1 MGAMQEIRTFLERGR
16 SVFVAA
22 AAFSLFVNLL
32 MLLPSIYMLQVYD
45 RVLTSRNIDTLL
57 MLTLLVVGLYAV
69 LAVIEWVRSQLL
81 MNAGIALDQ
90 DLSPRLFDAY
100 VRQRAREKG
109 SAADG
114 ALADAAALRQFL
126 TGTGPFALFDAPWT
140 PVFLL
145 VIWLMHPALAA
156 VALVGALLLVAL
168 AWASHRML
176 QQPQEQA
183 NAMQA
188 SNQQAAFGYG
198 RNHEA
203 VLAMGMLRPLRER
216 WLARQREQLEV
227 QRSAAR
233 HIGLVAAASR
243 LIRLLQQTAILGVGA
258 YLAVKGQISP
268 GVMIAASILM
278 ARALAP
284 LDQGIAS
291 WRQFVAARVAYG
303 RLDKLLRQNPPERAR
318 LRLPEPKGEVA
329 IEQLT
334 LVPPGAATPSL
345 IDVDFRIKP
354 AMAVAIVGPSG
365 SGKSCLARALT
376 GVWSPARGEVR
387 LDGAALAD
395 WGTEQLGPA
404 LGYLPQSIELL
415 EGTVAENIARFGPV
429 DDEKV
434 VAAARTAGIHELML
448 RLPQGYES
456 PIGQDGLR
464 LSGGQRQRLAL
475 ARAIYGQ
482 PRFIVLDEPN
492 SNLDEEGELALRSAL
507 AEMKAWGATVVIITH
522 SRSLL
527 TATDGVVVLKDG
539 KLVVYGPTASVLKQA
554 AGPRPVVR
562 EVAA

>member
-1 MGAMQEIRTFLERGR
+1 MGAVQEIRGFLERSR
-16 SVFVAA
+16 AVFVSA

-45 RVLTSRNIDTLL
+45 RVLTSRNVDTLL
-57 MLTLLVVGLYAV
+57 MLTVLVVGLYAV

-81 MNAGIALDQ
+81 VNAGIALDQ

-109 SAADG
+109 AAAD
-114 ALADAAALRQFL
+114 ASFADAASLRQFL

-145 VIWLMHPALAA
+145 VIWLMHPALAL
-156 VALVGALLLVAL
+156 VALVGAVLLVAL
-168 AWASHRML
+168 AWASHRQL
-176 QQPQEQA
+176 QKPQEEAGALQA
-183 NAMQA
+183 A
-188 SNQQAAFGYG
+188 NQQAAFGYG

-203 VLAMGMLRPLRER
+203 VLAMGMLKPLRER
-216 WLARQREQLEV
+216 WLAKLREQLAV
-227 QRSAAR
+227 QGGAAR
-233 HIGLVAAASR
+233 QVGLIASASR

-258 YLAVKGQISP
+258 WLAVKGQISP
-268 GVMIAASILM
+268 GVMIASSILM

-291 WRQFVAARVAYG
+291 WRQFVAARAAYF
-303 RLDKLLRQNPPERAR
+303 RLDKLLRQNPAERAKT
-318 LRLPEPKGEVA
+318 RLPEPVGEVA

-334 LVPPGAATPSL
+334 LVPPGATAPVL
-345 IDVDFRIKP
+345 ADVDFRIKP
-354 AMAVAIVGPSG
+354 AMAVGVVGPSG

-376 GVWSPARGEVR
+376 GVWTPARGGVR
-387 LDGAALAD
+387 IDGAALAD
-395 WGTEQLGPA
+395 WDEEQLGPA
-404 LGYLPQSIELL
+404 MGYLPQSIELL
-415 EGTVAENIARFGPV
+415 EGTVAENIARFGTI

-434 VAAARTAGIHELML
+434 VAAARTAGIHELVL

-475 ARAIYGQ
+475 ARAIYGR
-482 PRFIVLDEPN
+482 PKFIVLDEPN

-507 AEMKAWGATVVIITH
+507 AEMKGWGATVVIITH

-527 TATDGVVVLKDG
+527 TATDGIVVLKEG
-539 KLVVYGPTASVLKQA
+539 KLVVYGPTASVLKQS
-554 AGPRPVVR
+554 AGPRPVGR
-562 EVAA
+562 EAAA

>member
-1 MGAMQEIRTFLERGR
+1 MGPVQEIRIFLERSR
-16 SVFVAA
+16 TVFASA

-32 MLLPSIYMLQVYD
+32 MLLPSLYMLQVYD
-45 RVLTSRNIDTLL
+45 RVLTSRNVDTLL
-57 MLTLLVVGLYAV
+57 MLTVLVVGLYGV

-81 MNAGIALDQ
+81 VNAGIALDQ

-109 SAADG
+109 AA
-114 ALADAAALRQFL
+114 ADAAFSDAASVRQFL

-145 VIWLMHPALAA
+145 VIWLMHPALAL

-168 AWASHRML
+168 AWVSHRAS
-176 QQPQEQA
+176 QQSQEQA
-183 NAMQA
+183 SALQVA
-188 SNQQAAFGYG
+188 NQQAAYGYG

-203 VLAMGMLRPLRER
+203 VLAMGMLKPLRER
-216 WLARQREQLEV
+216 WLAKQREQLAV
-227 QRSAAR
+227 QGGAAR
-233 HIGLVAAASR
+233 QVGLVASASR

-268 GVMIAASILM
+268 GVMIASSILM
-278 ARALAP
+278 TRALAP
-284 LDQGIAS
+284 LDQGIGS
-291 WRQFVAARVAYG
+291 WRQFVAARAAYF
-303 RLDKLLRQNPPERAR
+303 RLDKLLRQNPPERTKT
-318 LRLPEPKGEVA
+318 RLPEPVGEVA

-334 LVPPGAATPSL
+334 LVPPGAQAPVL
-345 IDVDFRIKP
+345 ADIDFRIKP
-354 AMAVAIVGPSG
+354 AMAVGVVGPSG

-376 GVWSPARGEVR
+376 GVWTPVRGGVR

-395 WGTEQLGPA
+395 WDEEQLGPA
-404 LGYLPQSIELL
+404 MGYLPQSIELL
-415 EGTVAENIARFGPV
+415 EGTVAENIARFGAV

-434 VAAARTAGIHELML
+434 VAAARTAGIHELIL

-464 LSGGQRQRLAL
+464 LSGGQRQRVAL
-475 ARAIYGQ
+475 ARAIYGK
-482 PRFIVLDEPN
+482 PKFIVLDEPN

-507 AEMKAWGATVVIITH
+507 AEMKGWGATVVVITH

-527 TATDGVVVLKDG
+527 TATDGILVLKEG
-539 KLVVYGPTASVLKQA
+539 KLVVYGPTASVLKQS
-554 AGPRPVVR
+554 AGPRPVGR
-562 EVAA
+562 EAAA